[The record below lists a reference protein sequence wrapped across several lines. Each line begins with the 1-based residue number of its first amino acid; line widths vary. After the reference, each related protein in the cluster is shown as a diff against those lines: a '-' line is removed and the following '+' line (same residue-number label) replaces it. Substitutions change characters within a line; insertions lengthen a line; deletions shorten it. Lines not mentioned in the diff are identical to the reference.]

1 MKKILVVDDEKAI
14 RNSFKLTFE
23 GTNFN
28 IVLAENGKEALGK
41 LDENH
46 YDLIFLDLK
55 MPEMNGVEVL
65 SKIRKKNKEVPI
77 YLITAFQKEFLN
89 ELNDAR
95 NAGYTFELLNKPLK
109 REELRNIVD
118 CILSDY

>member
-1 MKKILVVDDEKAI
+1 MKRILIIDDEKAV

-23 GTNFN
+23 GT
-28 IVLAENGKEALGK
+28 IYDIDTSENGKEALVK
-41 LDENH
+41 IDANH
-46 YDLIFLDLK
+46 YDLVFIDLK

-65 SKIRKKNKEVPI
+65 SEIRKKNIVVPVYI
-77 YLITAFQKEFLN
+77 ITAFHNEFLN

-95 NAGYTFELLNKPLK
+95 NSGYSFELLNKPLK

-118 CILSDY
+118 CILGE